1 MEGLNRFESY
11 STVRVFILRIIHY
24 QKMKRIYAIVL
35 MLLLAIGC
43 KQNNHENQITSESE
57 PKGVNNVA
65 YKWGEMA
72 LTATAYD
79 TDRFQPRPTVTSRYL
94 GLIFVSVF
102 DAWSRYDEKA
112 IPVYLENVERRPEN
126 ERSIKNKEIAIS
138 YAAYRAMTEYY
149 YTDAK
154 LFEDFMR
161 ELGLDPNNESLDPNT
176 PEGIGN
182 LAAKSVIEA
191 RKGDGANQYG
201 EEEGSNGE
209 PYFNYV
215 GYEPINSA
223 DNNVDANRW
232 QPKYFSDG
240 KGGKFA
246 PGCLTPFWDKV
257 TPVALKSGD
266 QFRPGPPPMIGSE
279 QLEREVQEVIEM
291 QANLTDYQKALVEF
305 MRDGPQSVQ
314 QAGHWLKFAQDVSIR
329 DNHTLD
335 QDVKMYFYNQV
346 VAMDAFIASWDSKMF
361 YDYARPYALVHEYY
375 DNQIIK
381 AWGGE
386 GKGMVEMDGKQWRP
400 YSPETFLCPPFPSY
414 VSGHSTIS
422 GGCGEALKIWTGSD
436 EFGSSAELVAGA
448 LTEPDNLGD
457 TITLEFPTF
466 TETAE
471 MAGIS
476 RVLGGYHIQAD
487 NVAGLELGRDV
498 AKEVWKFYLKHIG
511 E

>member
-1 MEGLNRFESY
+1 
-11 STVRVFILRIIHY
+11 
-24 QKMKRIYAIVL
+24 MKRVLILSIYALIL
-35 MLLLAIGC
+35 FSC
-43 KQNNHENQITSESE
+43 KDTQNKQHSSIEINE
-57 PKGVNNVA
+57 PKGAENIA
-65 YKWGEMA
+65 YKWGKMA
-72 LTATAYD
+72 LNATAND
-79 TDRFQPRPTVTSRYL
+79 TEKFKPRPTITSRYL
-94 GLIFVSVF
+94 GLISVSVF

-112 IPVYLENVERRPEN
+112 IPVYLNDVDRRPEK
-126 ERSIKNKEIAIS
+126 EHSLKNKEIAIS
-138 YAAYRAMTEYY
+138 YAAFRTMNEYY
-149 YTDAK
+149 YSDK
-154 LFEDFMR
+154 KIFEDFMIT
-161 ELGLDPNNESLDPNT
+161 LGLDPKNESLDPNT

-182 LAAKSVIEA
+182 LAAKAVIDA

-201 EEEGSNGE
+201 EEKGSNGE

-215 GYEPINSA
+215 GYEPVNSA
-223 DNNVDANRW
+223 DKNVDPNRW

-246 PGCLTPFWDKV
+246 PGCLTPYWDKV
-257 TPVALKSGD
+257 KPIALKSGD

-279 QLEREVQEVIEM
+279 QLEKEVKEVMEM

-314 QAGHWLKFAQDVSIR
+314 QAGHWLKFAQDVSRR
-329 DNHTLD
+329 DNHTLE

-375 DNQIIK
+375 NKQKIK

-386 GKGMVEMDGKQWRP
+386 GKGIIEMDGKDWRP
-400 YSPETFLCPPFPSY
+400 YSPEIFLCPPFPSY

-422 GGCGEALKIWTGSD
+422 GGCAEALKIWTGSD
-436 EFGSSAELVAGA
+436 EFGSKSELVAGA

-457 TITLEFPTF
+457 TVILEFPTF

-471 MAGIS
+471 MAGLS

-487 NVAGLELGRDV
+487 NVAGLELGRNV
-498 AKEVWKFYLKHIG
+498 AKETWKFYKQNVG
-511 E
+511 EK

>member
-1 MEGLNRFESY
+1 
-11 STVRVFILRIIHY
+11 
-24 QKMKRIYAIVL
+24 MKRI
-35 MLLLAIGC
+35 LLLSIITLFFFGC
-43 KQNNHENQITSESE
+43 KDNQNKQQSSVEITE
-57 PKGVNNVA
+57 PKGVENIA
-65 YKWGEMA
+65 YKWGQMA
-72 LTATAYD
+72 LTATAND
-79 TDRFQPRPTVTSRYL
+79 TEKFKPRPTITSRYL
-94 GLIFVSVF
+94 GLIFVSIF
-102 DAWSRYDEKA
+102 DAWSRYDKKA
-112 IPVYLENVERRPEN
+112 IPVYLNNVERTPEK
-126 ERSIKNKEIAIS
+126 EHSLRNKEIAIS
-138 YAAYRAMTEYY
+138 YAAFRTMNEYY
-149 YTDAK
+149 YSDKK
-154 LFEDFMR
+154 LFEDFMIQ
-161 ELGLDPNNESLDPNT
+161 LGLDPRNDSLDPNT

-182 LAAKSVIEA
+182 LAAKAVIEA

-223 DNNVDANRW
+223 DKNVDANRW

-240 KGGKFA
+240 KGGTFA

-257 TPVALKSGD
+257 KPIALKSGD

-279 QLEREVQEVIEM
+279 QLEKEVQEVIEM

-314 QAGHWLKFAQDVSIR
+314 QAGHWLKFAQDVSRR

-375 DNQIIK
+375 ENQKIK

-386 GKGMVEMDGKQWRP
+386 GKGMIEMDGKQWRP

-422 GGCGEALKIWTGSD
+422 GGCAEALKMWTGSD

-448 LTEPDNLGD
+448 MTEPDNLGEK
-457 TITLEFPTF
+457 ITLEFPTF

-487 NVAGLELGRDV
+487 NVAGLELGRNV
-498 AKEVWKFYLKHIG
+498 AKEVWKSYKKHIG
-511 E
+511 EK